1 MSSIITNN
9 SAMNALNIMKSVNK
23 NLNDT
28 QERISTGMA
37 VRSSKDNAAYFSIS
51 ETMKGDSGML
61 KSIDEGLTLTRNV
74 VSTGRLGAE
83 TFADLTKQVS
93 ERVAFAQ
100 GEGVDLDKVQDE
112 ITALTDR
119 MQTVL
124 DQSTFNGASMVDG
137 DGSSSDDISVVTGVA
152 RDSAGTFSTTAITIK
167 KVDLN
172 SILTDVKAIDL
183 TTSTDLAADLVTL
196 EDNLSLANDAATSLG
211 ISEKSIETQQEFL
224 NDLTTRLDSGVG
236 SIVDADMEEE
246 AARLQALQTQQQLAM
261 QSLSIANQ
269 GPSQLMQL
277 FR

>member
-119 MQTVL
+119 MKTVL

-137 DGSSSDDISVVTGVA
+137 DGSSTDDISVVTGVA
-152 RDSAGTFSTTAITIK
+152 RDSSGTFSTTAITIK
-167 KVDLN
+167 KVNLN
-172 SILTDVKAIDL
+172 DILDAVKAIDL
-183 TTSTDLAADLVTL
+183 TSSTDLAADLVTL

>member
-9 SAMNALNIMKSVNK
+9 SATNALNIMKGVNK
-23 NLNDT
+23 NLSDT

-137 DGSSSDDISVVTGVA
+137 DGTTADDISVVTGVA
-152 RDSAGTFSTTAITIK
+152 RDAAGAFSTTAITIK
-167 KVDLN
+167 KVNLN
-172 SILTDVKAIDL
+172 DILTGVKAIDL

-196 EDNLSLANDAATSLG
+196 EDNLSLSNDAATSLG

>member
-9 SAMNALNIMKSVNK
+9 SATNALNIMKGVNK
-23 NLNDT
+23 NLSDT

-137 DGSSSDDISVVTGVA
+137 DGTTADDISVVTGVA
-152 RDSAGTFSTTAITIK
+152 RDAAGTFSTTAITIK
-167 KVDLN
+167 KVNLN
-172 SILTDVKAIDL
+172 DILTDVKAIDL

-196 EDNLSLANDAATSLG
+196 EDNLSLSNDAATSLG

>member
-137 DGSSSDDISVVTGVA
+137 DGSSTDDISVVTGVA
-152 RDSAGTFSTTAITIK
+152 RDAAGTFSTTSITIK
-167 KVDLN
+167 KVNLDD
-172 SILTDVKAIDL
+172 ILTAVKAIDL
-183 TTSTDLAADLVTL
+183 TASTDLAADLVTL

>member
-137 DGSSSDDISVVTGVA
+137 DGTSTDDISVVTGVA
-152 RDSAGTFSTTAITIK
+152 RDSSGTFSTTAITIK
-167 KVDLN
+167 KVNLN
-172 SILTDVKAIDL
+172 DILTDVKAIDL
-183 TTSTDLAADLVTL
+183 TSSTDLAADLVTL

>member
-137 DGSSSDDISVVTGVA
+137 DGSSTDDISVVTGVA
-152 RDSAGTFSTTAITIK
+152 RDSSGTFSTTAITIK

-172 SILTDVKAIDL
+172 SILTDVKGIDL